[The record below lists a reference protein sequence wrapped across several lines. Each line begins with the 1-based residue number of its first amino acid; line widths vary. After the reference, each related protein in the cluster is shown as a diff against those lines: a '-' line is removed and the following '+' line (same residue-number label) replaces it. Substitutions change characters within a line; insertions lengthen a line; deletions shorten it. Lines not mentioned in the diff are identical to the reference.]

1 MRYRNYRRSNRRFC
15 TCCEPHYGERIAGRQ
30 RDRSLSPTVGLQGK
44 LDTSVKTI
52 RLRSQMAL
60 STYTGPGE
68 VLLAPHML
76 GDITSFQL
84 SGDEVWSVAKDA
96 YLACTQGVARD
107 FKRQGLGKAFF
118 SGDGLFVFKVSG
130 SGIMWITSFGALV
143 RKDLAEGEKYFVD
156 NGHLVAWN
164 TKYILQR
171 ASSRGY
177 ISGISAGEGLVCKF
191 TGPGTVFFQ
200 TRNPVSRA

>member
-1 MRYRNYRRSNRRFC
+1 
-15 TCCEPHYGERIAGRQ
+15 
-30 RDRSLSPTVGLQGK
+30 
-44 LDTSVKTI
+44 
-52 RLRSQMAL
+52 MAL

-96 YLACTQGVARD
+96 YLACTQGVVRD

-143 RKDLAEGEKYFVD
+143 RKDV
-156 NGHLVAWN
+156 
-164 TKYILQR
+164 
-171 ASSRGY
+171 SS
-177 ISGISAGEGLVCKF
+177 
-191 TGPGTVFFQ
+191 GPFWH
-200 TRNPVSRA
+200 RHDD